1 MLALFIISFVTAYSM
16 SQIID
21 NKFYTL
27 SKIRL
32 NDRNV
37 IVGGFFLSKMSDLSI
52 SIAQVVQ
59 DSIQMV
65 IIRFTRNLQS

>member
-27 SKIRL
+27 SKIRIYKGI
-32 NDRNV
+32 V

-65 IIRFTRNLQS
+65 IIRFTRNL